1 MLATCQLGITICSL
15 LILNVSEPALHHML
29 EVPLHLVGLPHAIVD
44 VIAFGITLIPGHLP
58 GTSIFGE
65 MVPKN
70 AAVTLA
76 ARGVALW
83 IVPTLVTFSKIFAPV
98 VALLN
103 NLSNKLLAL
112 MKVEGKDEVAL
123 HFHPGRAADHRG
135 NLNRGR
141 HRGRRRRRD

>member
-15 LILNVSEPALHHML
+15 LILNVSEPALHHYA
-29 EVPLHLVGLPHAIVD
+29 EVPCTWSACPHIVD
-44 VIAFGITLIPGHLP
+44 VLAFRYHPDPGHLP
-58 GTSIFGE
+58 HVIFGE

-76 ARGVALW
+76 AAVGSL
-83 IVPTLVTFSKIFAPV
+83 IVLTLVTVSKIFAPV

-112 MKVEGKDEVAL
+112 MKVEARTKSPLPSPWVSCRPSWQPQPRKAQWKTTQ
-123 HFHPGRAADHRG
+123 A
-135 NLNRGR
+135 
-141 HRGRRRRRD
+141 